1 MEHDRFDTS
10 FQKVKTN
17 ILTWLHPCEV
27 SKKENEMN
35 LIDKYIAEVGKYLPR
50 RNRADIEAEIR
61 STLEDML
68 EERKQEQ
75 GKADDE
81 TIIAL
86 LKEYGAPRKV
96 AESYTGPRYLIGPR
110 VYPFFELVTKIV
122 IAVLIAVSLVGLGLG
137 LSKSSLVG
145 PEFLKTV
152 GGSALGLF
160 SGLITA
166 FGNIV
171 LVFAILER
179 VLPAK
184 EFDEEETWNPAELAK
199 EPDPDRVKFGEQIFE
214 MFFLVLFLIVFN
226 LYPEIIGIGFFN
238 DSDWVFISPILT
250 EAFFS
255 YLPWINLLI
264 LLQLGFNIYLLR
276 KGFWNTTTRVMNIL
290 LELGSIALAVAML
303 RGPSL
308 ASLTASQLAGTP
320 LEEEAALF
328 VTLANLVPL
337 VTLSIVIIVSSI
349 EVAQAVYRILKD
361 RPSSPYPVI
370 K

>member
-1 MEHDRFDTS
+1 
-10 FQKVKTN
+10 
-17 ILTWLHPCEV
+17 
-27 SKKENEMN
+27 MN
-35 LIDKYIAEVGKYLPR
+35 LIDKYIAEVGKHLPR
-50 RNRADIEAEIR
+50 KNRVDIEAEIR

-68 EERKQEQ
+68 EERKQATGEV
-75 GKADDE
+75 DDQ
-81 TIIAL
+81 TIIEL
-86 LKEYGAPRKV
+86 LKEYGAPRQV

-110 VYPFFELVTKIV
+110 VYPTFELVTKIV
-122 IAVLIAVSLVGLGLG
+122 VAVLIPLTLVGFG
-137 LSKSSLVG
+137 LSLSRSSLVG
-145 PEFLKTV
+145 PEFLKTI
-152 GGSALGLF
+152 GERALDLF
-160 SGLITA
+160 GGLITA

-184 EFDEEETWNPAELAK
+184 EFEEEEEWNPAELAN

-214 MFFLVLFLIVFN
+214 MVFLVLFLIIFN

-238 DSDWVFISPILT
+238 DSEWVFISPILT
-250 EAFFS
+250 NAFFS
-255 YLPWINLLI
+255 YLPWINILI
-264 LLQLGFNIYLLR
+264 LLQLGFNVYLLR
-276 KGFWNTTTRVMNIL
+276 QGVWTVTTRVMNIL

-328 VTLANLVPL
+328 ITIARLAPLLTL
-337 VTLSIVIIVSSI
+337 TIVIIVSSI
-349 EVAQAVYRILKD
+349 EVAQAVYHIMKS